1 MPEPS
6 QITKYL
12 RNTMSHSPGYATATE
27 AGVLRNENNELRE
40 RLAKLREASI
50 NVSESLDTEGVLQ
63 SVINSA
69 LKLTGARY
77 GALVTFEPSGC
88 VRNFYTSGLSQE
100 ESELIAQSPRGLGL
114 VGYMSSAEGPVR
126 LKDLAA
132 CTEFVDLAEN
142 HLPMRTFLGMAI
154 YHQSEHVGYLY
165 LAEKPG
171 EQGFTQEDEDAV
183 AILAVQAASVISN
196 SRRYEAEHRAK
207 ADLETL
213 MEVCPVAVSV
223 FDVRLGAI
231 SYMNQEAR
239 RMLRGLAP
247 SNDDLGSIFQSL
259 KFTHPDGREL
269 SFSDLPGTRAI
280 QRGETTIAE
289 EVVAHLPDGTN
300 LATLVN
306 CAPIFSATGEIVA
319 VLTVMQDMTPLEDQE
334 LRRAEFLG
342 KVSEELRTPLTTI
355 KGSAVALRNILEA
368 KQPTEPIQLLRI
380 IDQQADLMRSQ
391 INSLIELTQIETG
404 TLSIATEPADVGEL
418 IEQSCREYLRDH
430 SAITIQLDIPEGLA
444 TVSADRQRISKVLH
458 NFLRQAA
465 RHLSESS
472 RVMVAASMVDIHVAI
487 SVSVKGRFAP
497 SEGVSLP
504 INAAE
509 HPQLFQRATQA
520 HTKAA
525 ELNFQG
531 EELAMAFCRGVV
543 EAHGGRVMSDIDEGV
558 GRLSLTFTLP
568 SVEEDILSPELGW
581 TVEEPLSVLPET
593 TRIIVAI
600 EDSRLLGT
608 VRQVLSNAGY
618 SAVTSAGLHDIEQ
631 LASSERAKLIVLDI
645 AGREEE
651 CFRVLRRAENSLN
664 LPAIVLCD
672 RDDEDYVV
680 RAFEMGADGYM
691 VKPFSPTELIAR
703 IRSTF
708 RMLTG
713 SGESTGS
720 KTFQLGDV
728 LINFDERTVYVSGL
742 PIQLTAMEY
751 RLLTELANS
760 AGKVLIHDML
770 LHRVWG
776 PEYSGE
782 PDLLRSQIKSLR
794 RKLGDN
800 ARNPTYIFTEH
811 GVGYRMAKPSLQ
823 AINSGR

>member
-1 MPEPS
+1 
-6 QITKYL
+6 
-12 RNTMSHSPGYATATE
+12 MSHSPGCVTATE

-69 LKLTGARY
+69 LNLTGARY

-100 ESELIAQSPRGLGL
+100 ASELIAQSPRGLGL
-114 VGYMSSAEGPVR
+114 VGYMSNAEGPVR

-132 CTEFVDLAEN
+132 CTEFVDLAES

-165 LAEKPG
+165 LSEKPG
-171 EQGFTQEDEDAV
+171 EQGFTQEDEDAA
-183 AILAVQAASVISN
+183 AIIAAQAASVISN

-213 MEVCPVAVSV
+213 MEICPVAVSV

-239 RMLRGLAP
+239 RLLGGLAD
-247 SNDDLGSIFQSL
+247 SNVDLGSIFQSL
-259 KFTHPDGREL
+259 KFTRPDGTEL
-269 SFSDLPGTRAI
+269 SFADLPGTRAL

-289 EVVAHLPDGTN
+289 EIVAHLPDGTK
-300 LATLVN
+300 LVILVN
-306 CAPIFSATGEIVA
+306 CAPIFSESGEIVS
-319 VLTVMQDMTPLEDQE
+319 VLTVMQDMTPLEEQE
-334 LRRAEFLG
+334 VRRAEFLG

-355 KGSAVALRNILEA
+355 KGSAIALRNIVGA
-368 KQPTEPIQLLRI
+368 MQSTEPIQLLRI
-380 IDQQADLMRSQ
+380 IDQQAELMRSQ

-404 TLSIATEPADVGEL
+404 TLSIATEPAEVGEL

-430 SAITIQLDIPEGLA
+430 TAITIQLDIAEGLA
-444 TVSADRQRISKVLH
+444 TVLADRQRISKVLH

-465 RHLSESS
+465 KYSSESS
-472 RVMVAASMVDIHVAI
+472 RVTVAASKVDIYVAI

-504 INAAE
+504 INATE
-509 HPQLFQRATQA
+509 HPQLFERATQA
-520 HTKAA
+520 HTKAT

-543 EAHGGRVMSDIDEGV
+543 EAHGGRIISDIDEQE
-558 GRLSLTFTLP
+558 GRLSLAFTLP
-568 SVEEDILSPELGW
+568 SVEEEILSPEPGW
-581 TVEEPLSVLPET
+581 TVDGPLSVLPERT
-593 TRIIVAI
+593 GILVAI
-600 EDSRLLGT
+600 EDPRLLGT
-608 VRQVLSNAGY
+608 VRTVLSNAGY
-618 SAVTSAGLHDIEQ
+618 NPVTSAGLHDVEQ
-631 LASSERAKLIVLDI
+631 LASSENAKLIVLDI

-651 CFRVLRRAENSLN
+651 CFRTLRRAENSLN
-664 LPAIVLCD
+664 LPAIVICD

-680 RAFEMGADGYM
+680 RVFEMGADGYM

-708 RMLTG
+708 RMLASG
-713 SGESTGS
+713 GESGDS
-720 KTFQLGDV
+720 KTFQLGDL
-728 LINFDERTVYVSGL
+728 LINFDERTVFVSGQ

-751 RLLTELANS
+751 RLLTELSNS
-760 AGKVLIHDML
+760 AGRVLFHDVL
-770 LHRVWG
+770 LHKVWG
-776 PEYSGE
+776 PEYLRE

-823 AINSGR
+823 AINAGR